1 MDVKEPTLDVEEL
14 TLDIVENSKP
24 MPAEFAQLVN
34 DNFWDLVD

>member
-1 MDVKEPTLDVEEL
+1 MDIKEPTLDVEEL

-24 MPAEFAQLVN
+24 MPPEFAQLVN

>member
-1 MDVKEPTLDVEEL
+1 MDVKEP

-24 MPAEFAQLVN
+24 MPPEFAQLVN